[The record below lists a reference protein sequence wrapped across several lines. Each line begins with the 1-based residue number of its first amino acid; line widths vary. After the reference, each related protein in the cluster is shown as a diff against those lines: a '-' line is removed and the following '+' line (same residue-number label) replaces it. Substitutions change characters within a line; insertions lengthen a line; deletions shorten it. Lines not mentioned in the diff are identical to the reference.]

1 MTEENGN
8 SWWGDHFYKNCHF
21 FVHPV
26 QGEHASVSFKAAET
40 TFIGMN
46 VQADPEVSWSQS
58 QQIYELK
65 TEAGSKW
72 RNR

>member
-8 SWWGDHFYKNCHF
+8 SWWGDHFYKNGHF

-46 VQADPEVSWSQS
+46 VQADPEVSWST
-58 QQIYELK
+58 IAADLW
-65 TEAGSKW
+65 TENWGW
-72 RNR
+72 I